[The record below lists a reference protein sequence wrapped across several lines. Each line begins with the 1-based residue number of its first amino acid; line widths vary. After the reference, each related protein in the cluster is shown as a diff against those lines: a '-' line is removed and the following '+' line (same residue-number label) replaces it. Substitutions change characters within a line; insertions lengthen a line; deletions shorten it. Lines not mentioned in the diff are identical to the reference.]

1 MSTLLAWSLL
11 VSWRLLW
18 ANHHHH
24 QFTREQLTVSC
35 LSLAWSWAVCT
46 MSSSEKCLFGLI
58 YYISG
63 LGLMQS
69 LDASRLILLHAKKWL
84 RNLSWH
90 EMTVYSGLWAT
101 NLNSYFQALL
111 LEGVGGGVHMSL
123 SEFNPSL
130 CCLFVTISSFIYF
143 IFLLTHLSLC
153 EGFWCLAISHNNLNL
168 PTKKRKTSNSLKL
181 TLRSRFT
188 LAITSLW
195 VVFGLSLHFIF
206 IIVGVNFWLPQ
217 K

>member
-1 MSTLLAWSLL
+1 MSTLWASSLL

-24 QFTREQLTVSC
+24 QFTEEQLTVSR
-35 LSLAWSWAVCT
+35 LPLAWSWAVCT

-69 LDASRLILLHAKKWL
+69 LDASRFILLHAKKWL

-90 EMTVYSGLWAT
+90 EMTVYSRLWAT
-101 NLNSYFQALL
+101 NLNHYFQLYMLYRTESQKIISFAEALSL
-111 LEGVGGGVHMSL
+111 GGGGVRMSL

-153 EGFWCLAISHNNLNL
+153 EG
-168 PTKKRKTSNSLKL
+168 SLVL
-181 TLRSRFT
+181 SY
-188 LAITSLW
+188 IT
-195 VVFGLSLHFIF
+195 
-206 IIVGVNFWLPQ
+206 Q
-217 K
+217 